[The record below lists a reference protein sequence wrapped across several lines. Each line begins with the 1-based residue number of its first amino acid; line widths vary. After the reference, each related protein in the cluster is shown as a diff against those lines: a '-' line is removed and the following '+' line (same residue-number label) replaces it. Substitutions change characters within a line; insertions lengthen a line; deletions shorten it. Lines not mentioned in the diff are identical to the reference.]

1 MNFLRKFKDYVL
13 GEVSWSIIT
22 SPSLCILRMLR
33 LQTAMQDLK
42 ETSTPSSEASSSS
55 TAPAGFVQKVAVKQ
69 TVQPVLQNPGYG
81 SSGGVQVMCCTS
93 LQPTPEVSR
102 CTGLI
107 SEHTSGCLFMPCP
120 VMGPMLSRPMQLYCR
135 RSLLMR
141 TLRLE
146 WYSESMVRQQ

>member
-42 ETSTPSSEASSSS
+42 ETSTASSEASSSS

-102 CTGLI
+102 CTGLT
-107 SEHTSGCLFMPCP
+107 SEHTSGCLSMPRLI
-120 VMGPMLSRPMQLYCR
+120 MGPMPSSPTKWYCR
-135 RSLLMR
+135 RRLLIS

-146 WYSESMVRQQ
+146 RYSKPIP